1 MCKFLNVYLIRSKHR
16 KMFLSSQDICERIGI
31 TLDDWYLCINWTQ
44 KLPHYVVKE
53 LCEVLKIKES
63 EIYL

>member
-1 MCKFLNVYLIRSKHR
+1 MKFLNVDLIRSKQR

-44 KLPHYVVKE
+44 RLPKHVVRD
-53 LCEVLKIKES
+53 LCEVLKIKE
-63 EIYL
+63 EDIYE